1 MRIRPIILA
10 SATTVALTQT
20 LSAQVT
26 VNGTGGLVSNSNAAN
41 PGSTTYTYTLTNPS
55 SSKVIVA
62 GYYNDN
68 GTTISGATFDGNAA
82 TKFATSSR
90 TAIACYFLPQPAPA
104 SVAIKFN
111 LSGAG
116 APAAGIFAY
125 ELSGIDTSGGSASV
139 DSGTGA
145 SLITT
150 GDAKFVVDVSGINFG
165 TGAGTIPATGSIIQ
179 SANAGV
185 FDINGGIGGGA
196 LARGY
201 GYAGLAGSQTLGW
214 VYNNGSNNGE
224 VSLAFATGINPDADG
239 DGLLDVWETTYFGS
253 ITAYNGTD
261 NPDGDAYTNEQE
273 ETANSNPNDID
284 SIPGDVD
291 GDGFLDTDE
300 MTYFG
305 NLNQTPNG
313 DFDGDYATNAVE
325 IAAGSSPTS
334 AAAWP
339 DSDADGM
346 CDAWETAQGLNVGIN
361 EAADDADSDNS
372 TNLEE
377 FLAGTDPGDALW
389 KPGNAVLAHRW
400 SFTGNLND
408 SVGGSNAQIA
418 NNDTPNLGTT
428 SSQNA
433 DNFSLSGGAKATSDY
448 LLLGN
453 NLLSN
458 LQAGGVQPV
467 TIELWATQEAV
478 QNWSRIFDFGK
489 NDGTNPG
496 TNESLRMT
504 WTQGTDPKTDQV
516 GWEGQSVAWGPGN
529 APYVVGVPYHI
540 VMTIVPAVF
549 SNGAIASG
557 AQVSWYSAPAG
568 GSQPGGHPLYG
579 AKGSFN
585 TTSDL
590 RALLDSACT
599 LGRSLFND
607 NTANASYDEVRIW
620 KGALSETERELFQ
633 LLGPDSIDRTDAD
646 LDGFPDQWEMVRFGD
661 TTTATIGSDADGDG
675 YNDEVELA
683 DESNPNDIASTY
695 ADSDKDDLA
704 DTWEMQYF
712 KNLLQIGTD
721 DPDNDFCDNEMEEIH
736 STDPTNALS
745 SPDTDGDGL
754 PDGWEYQWFS
764 NLTTAETT
772 LNSAADTNSD
782 GDFDT
787 DAEEYALGSDPTNEF
802 SGRDVDIDQLPDY
815 WEYFYFNPFVGT
827 GPNPSNPLW
836 RSYNGANDFDGDL
849 ASNSVEFTDGTD
861 PADVNSVRDTNA
873 DGYFDGIVLAATDGF
888 GQTSFNAGTNWTG
901 AVAPVAGMNYLVPSG
916 LRLRTPDVASTSVT
930 FNGSKLAIAGE
941 LGLKGDNSTFSANY
955 VFAATSGVPTISS
968 LVNAGGAVTLEGSLE
983 YKSNSTVNAQNGP
996 IILSGVV
1003 SGTGDLLL
1011 TDMAPTPLAP
1021 TTVQFNNA
1029 SNTYIGN
1036 ITLQPTVNL
1045 VVNGVLTPGS
1055 GSVFNVAP
1063 EAVGVTNS
1071 ITGSGSIVLAGTLN
1085 IDLANTVPS
1094 DGATWNLVVTSSL
1107 SYDPSFTVTGSGFTP
1122 DAGAVGERIWT
1133 DGSGNYQFDELNGV
1147 LSYVGGQSQGY
1158 ADWASNSGLSAGVND
1173 GVTQNP
1179 DNDPFANVLEYQLK
1193 GNPLAFDGN
1202 LVTRTEDAT
1211 HLIFSFERYDLSETD
1226 STLGF
1231 RWSTDLSTWN
1241 SVPVGATGSGPDAN
1255 GVVVTVNE
1263 DGGSTSDYDLIEVR
1277 LPKSNAVSGKLFGQ
1291 LEGSSQP

>member
-1 MRIRPIILA
+1 MKIRPLFLVT
-10 SATTVALTQT
+10 ATTVVMTQA
-20 LSAQVT
+20 LSAQVSI
-26 VNGTGGLVSNSNAAN
+26 NGTGSVISNSNAAN

-68 GTTISGATFDGNAA
+68 DTAISGATFDGNAA
-82 TKFATSSR
+82 TKFATNSR

-104 SVAIKFN
+104 SVAVKFN

-116 APAAGIFAY
+116 APAAGIFVY

-139 DSGTGA
+139 DSGSGA
-145 SLITT
+145 SLVTT

-165 TGAGTIPATGSIIQ
+165 NGAGTLPATGSIIQ

-196 LARGY
+196 LARGF
-201 GYAGLAGSQTLGW
+201 GNAGLAGSQTLGW
-214 VYNNGSNNGE
+214 VYNNGANHGE
-224 VSLAFATGINPDADG
+224 VSLGFATGINPDSDG

-273 ETANSNPNDID
+273 ETANSNPDDIN

-313 DFDGDYATNAVE
+313 DFDGDYSTNAAE
-325 IAAGSSPTS
+325 ITAGTSPTS

-339 DSDADGM
+339 DTDSDGM

-408 SVGGSNAQIA
+408 SVGGSNAQVA
-418 NNDTPNLGTT
+418 NNDAPNLGFS

-433 DNFSLSGGAKATSDY
+433 DNFSLNGGAKATSDY

-504 WTQGTDPKTDQV
+504 WTQGADINADQV
-516 GWEGQSVAWGPGN
+516 SWEGQATAWGPGN
-529 APYVVGVPYHI
+529 APYVTGVPYHI
-540 VMTIVPAVF
+540 VMTITPAVF
-549 SNGAIASG
+549 TGGAIASG
-557 AQVSWYSAPAG
+557 ARVTWYSSPAAD
-568 GSQPGGHPLYG
+568 SQAGGHPLYG
-579 AKGSFN
+579 AKGTFN
-585 TTSDL
+585 TSSDL
-590 RALLDSACT
+590 RSLIDSACT
-599 LGRSLFND
+599 LGRSMYGD
-607 NTANASYDEVRIW
+607 NTASASYDEVRIW
-620 KGALSETERELFQ
+620 KGSLSETEQELFH
-633 LLGPDSIDRTDAD
+633 LLGPDNMDRVDAD
-646 LDGFPDQWEMVRFGD
+646 ADGFPDAWETARFGN
-661 TTTATIGSDADGDG
+661 TTTAAVGVDTDTDGA
-675 YNDEVELA
+675 NDDVELTG
-683 DESNPNDIASTY
+683 ESNPNDIASTP
-695 ADSDKDDLA
+695 ADSDKDNLA
-704 DTWEMQYF
+704 DTWERQYF
-712 KNLLQIGTD
+712 KNLLKIGSD
-721 DPDNDFCDNEMEEIH
+721 DPDNDYCDNELEET
-736 STDPTNALS
+736 SGTNPTLATS
-745 SPDTDGDGL
+745 SPDTDGDGI
-754 PDGWEYQWFS
+754 PDGWEYQWFA

-772 LNSAADTNSD
+772 LNSASNTNND

-787 DAEEYALGSDPTNEF
+787 DAEEFALGSNPTNNY
-802 SGRDVDIDQLPDY
+802 SGRDVDADSLPDY
-815 WEYFYFNPFVGT
+815 WEYFYFNPIVGE
-827 GPNPSNPLW
+827 GPNPASPLW
-836 RSYNGANDFDGDL
+836 RSYNGSIDFDGDL

-861 PADVNSVRDTNA
+861 PTISSSVRDTNA

-901 AVAPVAGMNYLVPSG
+901 AAAPVAGMNYLVPSG
-916 LRLRTPDVASTSVT
+916 LRLRTPDVAASAAT

-941 LGLKGDNSTFSANY
+941 LGLKGDNSTFNANY
-955 VFAATSGVPTISS
+955 VFSATTGVPTVSS
-968 LVNAGGAVTLEGSLE
+968 LVNAGGSVTLGGTLE
-983 YKSNSTVNAQNGP
+983 YKSNSTVDGQNGP
-996 IILSGVV
+996 IILAGVV
-1003 SGTGDLLL
+1003 SGTGGLTL
-1011 TDMAPTPLAP
+1011 TDTAPNPLAP
-1021 TTVQFNNA
+1021 TSIQFNNA
-1029 SNTYIGN
+1029 SNTYTGN
-1036 ITLQPTVNL
+1036 ITLQPAVNL
-1045 VVNGVLTPGS
+1045 VVNGVLNPGTGSAFNLAPQTP
-1055 GSVFNVAP
+1055 
-1063 EAVGVTNS
+1063 GVTNS
-1071 ITGSGSIVLAGTLN
+1071 IGGTGSITLAGVLDINLTS
-1085 IDLANTVPS
+1085 AVPS
-1094 DGATWNLVVTSSL
+1094 TGATWNLITTTSVSFH
-1107 SYDPSFTVTGSGFTP
+1107 SGFTVTGSGFTP
-1122 DAGAVGERIWT
+1122 DAGAVGSRVWT
-1133 DGSGNYQFDELNGV
+1133 SGDGNYEFDEATGV
-1147 LSYVGGQSQGY
+1147 LSYVAGLGY
-1158 ADWASNSGLSAGVND
+1158 AGWASNAGLTAGVND
-1173 GVTQNP
+1173 GATQNA
-1179 DNDPFANVLEYQLK
+1179 DNDPFANVLEYQLH

-1202 LVTRTEDAT
+1202 LLARTEDAT
-1211 HLIFSFERYDLSETD
+1211 HLIFTFERYDLSEADT
-1226 STLGF
+1226 TLNF
-1231 RWSTDLSTWN
+1231 RWSGNLSTWN
-1241 SVPVGATGSGPDAN
+1241 SVPIGTASSGPDGN
-1255 GVVVTVNE
+1255 GVLVTVTE
-1263 DGGSTSDYDLIEVR
+1263 DGGSSSDFDLIEVK
-1277 LPKSNAVSGKLFGQ
+1277 LPKSNAVGGKLFGQ
-1291 LEGSSQP
+1291 LQGATQP